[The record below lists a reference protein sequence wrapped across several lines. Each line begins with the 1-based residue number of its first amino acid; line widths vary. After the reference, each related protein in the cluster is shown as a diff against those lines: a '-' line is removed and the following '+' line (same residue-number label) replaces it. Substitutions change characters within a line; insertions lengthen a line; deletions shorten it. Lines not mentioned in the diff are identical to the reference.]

1 MGSFKSGS
9 GNLDFGSS
17 DQDDATE
24 QTTDQTSGTTTEQT
38 ESPPEDNAET
48 ASAPAE
54 TTAEPSESTTP
65 TEQESESTAADDY
78 PYFVRRSNVTDERDV
93 RLEVHVREQVA
104 SQESQYR
111 NDLADALDT
120 DSISKTDAREFA
132 LRFAFQN
139 PEKVAELLRDE
150 GFGVLG

>member
-17 DQDDATE
+17 GEDDATE
-24 QTTDQTSGTTTEQT
+24 QTTDREEEPTTDQTDSQ
-38 ESPPEDNAET
+38 PEGDAEATSSHAET
-48 ASAPAE
+48 AP
-54 TTAEPSESTTP
+54 EPSESTTS
-65 TEQESESTAADDY
+65 TAQESESAAAEEY

-111 NDLADALDT
+111 NDLADALET